1 MRVVVFSGGAP
12 LQLTADG
19 QPTPKPMVRLGQQP
33 VLWHV
38 MRIHAACGMD
48 DFVLCLGRGAD
59 RIKRY
64 FLDYEEALSND
75 FVLTGATREIR
86 LLGRDMDRWR
96 ITFADT
102 GKQAPVLHRLR
113 AVRELMEDEELFA
126 ASYGDVLTDAPL
138 DEYLA
143 DFRQR
148 DEMAAVLAV
157 RPPGPAGLLDLA
169 PEGVVHGV
177 HSLAQDGGWMAGGYF
192 FFRRG
197 IFDELVDDSMLEGL
211 LPRLAAKGQLRAY
224 RHDGFWSGMDSL
236 RDVQQLQ
243 DLVQSGRAPWD
254 PRNRGR

>member
-38 MRIHAACGMD
+38 MRIHAGCGMD

-59 RIKRY
+59 QIKRY

-75 FVLTGATREIR
+75 FVLTGATREVR

-169 PEGVVHGV
+169 PEGVVDGV

-192 FFRRG
+192 FFRGG

-236 RDVQQLQ
+236 RDVQQLH